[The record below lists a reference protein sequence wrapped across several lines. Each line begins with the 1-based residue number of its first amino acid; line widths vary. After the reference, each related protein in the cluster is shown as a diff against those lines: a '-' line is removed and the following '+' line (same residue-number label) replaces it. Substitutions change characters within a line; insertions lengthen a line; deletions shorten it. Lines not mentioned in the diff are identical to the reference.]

1 MWGNTRE
8 RRRCKLRQGHKGAG
22 RAAAPCAVAMCPE
35 ALSKK
40 TKSREKD
47 DISWNQKT
55 IPNQAGNKGDVTRG
69 VCWKRRDYEVTGE
82 DPRGALALI
91 PETRM
96 KEDVKCFL
104 IGDIHYFDGKLRKK
118 RRGSGKTK
126 GKFAGVLKWID
137 LHILWKWSGPW
148 DGHEVRIWGYFPIW
162 KE

>member
-1 MWGNTRE
+1 MWDNTQERKGWGRATRE
-8 RRRCKLRQGHKGAG
+8 LAGAV
-22 RAAAPCAVAMCPE
+22 APCAVAMCPE

-40 TKSREKD
+40 TKSQEED

-55 IPNQAGNKGDVTRG
+55 IPNQAKNKGDITRG

-82 DPRGALALI
+82 DLRGALAVI

-96 KEDVKCFL
+96 NEDVKCFL
-104 IGDIHYFDGKLRKK
+104 IGDIHYFDGKEKK

-148 DGHEVRIWGYFPIW
+148 DGQGVRIWGYFSIW
-162 KE
+162 RE